1 VRRGDAKPD
10 AATGTHSNHQEEPPE
25 MPTAAI
31 VNDAQN
37 DQSATFAELGLSEPL
52 LRAVDKLGFKTP
64 TRVQIDM
71 IPPALAGKDVL
82 AQSRTGT
89 GKTAAFGLPI
99 LQRLDGETPFQ
110 VLILCPTRELAV
122 QVGEDLRKLALFTT
136 AKVVT
141 VYGGQRIRIQA
152 ERLKRDPAMVVG
164 TPGRVMDMHGRGLLP
179 YDNIRFA
186 VLDEV
191 DRMLDI
197 GFRDDI
203 RRILGAIT
211 RDRQTMFVSATI
223 SAEIERLARQYMRDP
238 EKIVS
243 TTSTLTVAEV
253 KQRYFTVEPWDKKRL
268 LVHLLTHEEPAVT
281 LVFCRTKQTVDALAA
296 YLKRKGIDAH
306 AIHGDMYQSK
316 RTRVMTTFKRGDLS
330 VLVASDLAARG
341 LDVTDISHV
350 INFDLPEDP
359 EDYVHRIG
367 RTARA
372 GREGEA
378 WSFTT
383 PEQGQMLTAIE
394 RLTNVEIPHQEYDD
408 FKPGPLPAD
417 VVAQRERDEQRQED
431 LKAEYSRTPMAPPAE
446 TEATDE
452 AKFPGGIVPTALPA
466 RRMGG
471 RLRTRRR

>member
-1 VRRGDAKPD
+1 MTLDVADFKHRGRRRDMQD
-10 AATGTHSNHQEEPPE
+10 MCTVS
-25 MPTAAI
+25 TA
-31 VNDAQN
+31 NDAEP
-37 DQSATFAELGLSEPL
+37 DHSASFADLGLSEPL
-52 LRAVDKLGFKTP
+52 LRAVDKQGWTAP
-64 TRVQIDM
+64 TRVQAEM
-71 IPPALAGKDVL
+71 IPPGLAGKDIL
-82 AQSRTGT
+82 AQSQTGT

-99 LQRLDGETPFQ
+99 LQRLDPEATLG
-110 VLILCPTRELAV
+110 VLILAPTRELAV
-122 QVGEDLRKLALFTT
+122 QVGDDLRELGRFTPF
-136 AKVVT
+136 KVVT

-152 ERLKRDPAMVVG
+152 DRLKRKPAIVVG

-179 YDNIRFA
+179 YDHVRYA

-203 RRILGAIT
+203 RRILGAVT

-223 SAEIERLARQYMRDP
+223 SGEIERLARQYMRNP
-238 EKIVS
+238 VKIVA

-268 LVHLLTHEEPAVT
+268 LVHLLKHEEPAVT
-281 LVFCRTKQTVDALAA
+281 LVFCRTKQMVDALAS

-316 RTRVMTTFKRGDLS
+316 RTKVMSRFKRGDLS

-341 LDVTDISHV
+341 LDVADISHV

-359 EDYVHRIG
+359 EVYVHRIG

-372 GREGEA
+372 GKEGVA
-378 WSFTT
+378 WSFAS
-383 PEQGQMLTAIE
+383 PAQGNLLTAIE
-394 RLTNVEIPHQEYDD
+394 RLTNVEIPHQEYKD
-408 FKPGPLPAD
+408 FTPGPVPAD
-417 VVAQRERDEQRQED
+417 VVAKRERDEARQED
-431 LKAEYSRTPMAPPAE
+431 LRAEYSRTPEAPPSE
-446 TEATDE
+446 QEATDE
-452 AKFPGGIVPTALPA
+452 SKFPGGVAPVALPT
-466 RRMGG
+466 RRLGG

>member
-1 VRRGDAKPD
+1 
-10 AATGTHSNHQEEPPE
+10 
-25 MPTAAI
+25 MPTAAT
-31 VNDAQN
+31 VNEAGK
-37 DQSATFAELGLSEPL
+37 DQSASFADLGLSEPL
-52 LRAVDKLGFKTP
+52 LRGIDKLGYEHP
-64 TRVQIDM
+64 TRVQVEM
-71 IPPALAGKDVL
+71 IPPALAGKDIL

-99 LQRLDGETPFQ
+99 LQRSDPGTPFQ
-110 VLILCPTRELAV
+110 TLILAPTRELAV
-122 QVGEDLRKLALFTT
+122 QVSEDLRDLARFTPF
-136 AKVVT
+136 KVIT

-152 ERLKRDPAMVVG
+152 DRLKRNPGLVVG

-179 YDNIRFA
+179 YDSVRFA

-203 RRILGAIT
+203 RRILGAVS
-211 RDRQTMFVSATI
+211 RDRQTIFVSATI
-223 SAEIERLARQYMRDP
+223 SDEIERLARQYMRNPD
-238 EKIVS
+238 KIVA
-243 TTSTLTVAEV
+243 TTSATLTVAEV
-253 KQRYFTVEPWDKKRL
+253 KQRYFTVEPWDKKQL

-296 YLKRKGIDAH
+296 YLKRKGVDAH

-316 RTRVMTTFKRGDLS
+316 RTQVMTKFKRGELA

-372 GREGEA
+372 GRTGEA

-383 PEQGQMLTAIE
+383 PEQGQLLTAIE
-394 RLTNVEIPHQEYDD
+394 RLTNVQIPHENYRD
-408 FKPGPLPAD
+408 FEPGPVPPDIIAR
-417 VVAQRERDEQRQED
+417 REQAEQRQED
-431 LKAEYSRTPMAPPAE
+431 LRAEHGRTTQVPPSAVEAADE
-446 TEATDE
+446 T
-452 AKFPGGIVPTALPA
+452 KFPGGLVPTALPG
-466 RRMGG
+466 RRLGG